1 MLNGFKDND
10 DYFERRIDEVY
21 DITEPELFREKSI
34 DLNLEILME
43 RKNTLDFKHDAA
55 ECLNEFVN
63 EKPKLVMSTLIA
75 FLESEEAQLGN
86 PDKKKIGY
94 RLMPEP
100 DNYQY
105 TERALKEFSEIKQE
119 VLYAIDPELPEA
131 KEAVPVL
138 IDIVLKEFFKE
149 YILTVLY
156 ALLRLSELY
165 QDVRYVVYTK
175 LQDVPEY
182 NFAARLLLEY
192 MDDLFNQLDGYDEEF
207 CDNFLDDVYFE
218 EKIKERLFI

>member
-1 MLNGFKDND
+1 MLNDFKEND
-10 DYFERRIDEVY
+10 KYFERRIEEVY
-21 DITEPELFREKSI
+21 DITDPELHREKLI
-34 DLNLEILME
+34 ALNLEILME
-43 RKNTLDFKHDAA
+43 RKNELDFRCDAA
-55 ECLNEFVN
+55 EHLSEHVN
-63 EKPKLVMSTLIA
+63 EKPKIVIPIFIA

-94 RLMPEP
+94 RIMTDL
-100 DNYQY
+100 DNYQHN
-105 TERALKEFSEIKQE
+105 EQALKEISEIKKE

-149 YILTVLY
+149 YIITVLY
-156 ALLRLSELY
+156 ALLRMSELY
-165 QDVRYVVYTK
+165 QDVRYIVYMK

-192 MDDLFNQLDGYDEEF
+192 MDALFNQLDGYDEEF

-218 EKIKERLFI
+218 EKIKNRLFI